1 MGLPCS
7 SSYHTTYGQ
16 ENPAF
21 AKTQLI
27 KDPRRR
33 LQAVWELC
41 KGKMVCE
48 GGDLDDFYLPNQQHL
63 HGNQDGG
70 GGQPRR
76 GHGGCGAKQPSLKR
90 DGLKFVATFK
100 SSSAEVRDPCCAPH
114 ALFPSVD

>member
-1 MGLPCS
+1 MGHPC

-48 GGDLDDFYLPNQQHL
+48 GGDLDEFYLPNQQHL

-70 GGQPRR
+70 QQPRR

-100 SSSAEVRDPCCAPH
+100 SSSAEVRHLLCTTCA
-114 ALFPSVD
+114 LSPSVD